1 MKKTKV
7 LAFVLAFLCCCV
19 LAGCADMLKKE
30 DMDQEV
36 ERLIAAL
43 NEDDADA
50 VFQSMY
56 PGVVSREEF
65 DDSYETIQ
73 SLWERSDEHTTK
85 LRSISTNKNF
95 DKFGESLV
103 CKAQYYVYTQDQSY
117 TITLTYRSDD
127 IGEGIYRFDL
137 NVGAHPVLISGGI
150 TTASEN
156 SALQWG
162 LLILSALCYVFVIA
176 TVVDILRKRPRL
188 YGVWLVAA
196 LVFLGFQIQA
206 APGSFHLGG
215 HVSALTLSAFK
226 IFTGGRRLF
235 VFAVPVGVIVYWCMR
250 KKLLSQKFKI

>member
-1 MKKTKV
+1 MKKTQL

-19 LAGCADMLKKE
+19 LSGCADMLKKE

-137 NVGAHPVLISGGI
+137 N
-150 TTASEN
+150 
-156 SALQWG
+156 QWRHHD
-162 LLILSALCYVFVIA
+162 C
-176 TVVDILRKRPRL
+176 
-188 YGVWLVAA
+188 
-196 LVFLGFQIQA
+196 Q
-206 APGSFHLGG
+206 
-215 HVSALTLSAFK
+215 
-226 IFTGGRRLF
+226 
-235 VFAVPVGVIVYWCMR
+235 
-250 KKLLSQKFKI
+250 